1 MHDIKWTFYFSGGD
15 SSPHTSARPS
25 RARVMLDDDPATVAR
40 RRAERDRVECEIA
53 LGASVS
59 NDSQRIEDLRARINA
74 FVDASTSGHVWGVDA
89 LRFNVHDRPSGVNRR
104 ATLRGS
110 IRVGDG
116 AAEDGWLVARIAR
129 DVTMTFDENDVTCA
143 RVWDEDGEFVLV
155 ECAETLEAWVTPERA
170 EGTTFFVR
178 GELRTV
184 DGDALGGEP
193 GGERTRRAMEIVE
206 KTKGLGIATQ
216 EMVRAR
222 LDAVETRIVEHRHA
236 AFAIM
241 PRMCAR
247 ILAKEPQLVALA
259 MDSLRA
265 RDPVGLRAAAKME
278 VFEPKDFHPT
288 LVQMS
293 RALFVQITSEH
304 FDAPPTYST
313 LCDDPAERRAREIG
327 MKIACG
333 LEMFIAEWTPRKSS
347 DGESTSDGEPED
359 DPAWER
365 FKSSLTTNGY
375 FREEI
380 MGSKLYKDLLTT
392 AVREYRRS
400 GLATKVRRVQ
410 NEYVQRVS
418 EILDEKYD
426 ADDVPHANP
435 SDASDEDWLVNAEQE
450 LMEELAR
457 LEKEREKSLVEATKK
472 AKSFVSRESGFE
484 GVDHNA
490 TPGSCP
496 GDLNIPNGDGV
507 FNLDAQTFLKELGK
521 ALRMGDDEKFRAYM
535 GPYGVDSDDDQSSDS
550 DDADF
555 DFPQSDN
562 ESVSSRGLPEDDYFD
577 APPASIS
584 RANFIHV
591 DEDAPDSDDDDRAF
605 ATEYDAVLRAQLAD
619 TKIDV
624 TDSNATDADVSAALA
639 SGLLAS
645 ASAAAGAPSA
655 AASLLAASGADTD
668 AINALIRAVDRK

>member
-1 MHDIKWTFYFSGGD
+1 
-15 SSPHTSARPS
+15 
-25 RARVMLDDDPATVAR
+25 
-40 RRAERDRVECEIA
+40 
-53 LGASVS
+53 
-59 NDSQRIEDLRARINA
+59 
-74 FVDASTSGHVWGVDA
+74 
-89 LRFNVHDRPSGVNRR
+89 
-104 ATLRGS
+104 
-110 IRVGDG
+110 
-116 AAEDGWLVARIAR
+116 
-129 DVTMTFDENDVTCA
+129 
-143 RVWDEDGEFVLV
+143 
-155 ECAETLEAWVTPERA
+155 
-170 EGTTFFVR
+170 
-178 GELRTV
+178 
-184 DGDALGGEP
+184 
-193 GGERTRRAMEIVE
+193 
-206 KTKGLGIATQ
+206 
-216 EMVRAR
+216 
-222 LDAVETRIVEHRHA
+222 
-236 AFAIM
+236 M

-435 SDASDEDWLVNAEQE
+435 SDASDEDWLVDAEQE

-555 DFPQSDN
+555 DFQQSDN
-562 ESVSSRGLPEDDYFD
+562 ESVSSRGLHEDDYFD

-624 TDSNATDADVSAALA
+624 TDSNATYADVSAALA